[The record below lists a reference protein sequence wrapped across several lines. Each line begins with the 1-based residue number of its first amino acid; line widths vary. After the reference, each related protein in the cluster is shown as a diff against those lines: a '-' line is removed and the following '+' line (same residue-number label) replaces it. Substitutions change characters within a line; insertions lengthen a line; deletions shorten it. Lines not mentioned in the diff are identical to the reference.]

1 MWKNMLE
8 ELNQKGIK
16 PRVLIVDDQPI
27 NIRILNEVFTD
38 PFDVLMATSG
48 EKALQLAKEQQPDL
62 ILLDIIMPAMDGYE
76 VCRRLKADP
85 LTEFIPVIF
94 VTAETE
100 ADVEAYG
107 FEIGAV
113 DFISK
118 PINPAIVRAR
128 AITHLT
134 LKLYMDNMRNI
145 AWLDGLTGLHNRR
158 RFDELLTQN
167 WLLCRREQRPLALLM
182 LDVDFFKR
190 YNDQY
195 GHLAGDDCL
204 RTIAKILKS
213 ALRRPADMAF
223 RYGGEEFACLLPFTD
238 ERGAQERASA
248 ILEAMQAQQIPH
260 CASEVSPFVTLS
272 IGIAWAIPH
281 EEQGWSQLLQ
291 DADTALYQSKS
302 AGRNR
307 ITTRHTQMPGDS
319 PAVAA
324 S

>member
-1 MWKNMLE
+1 MWKKMLE
-8 ELNQKGIK
+8 ELNQQGIK

-27 NIRILNEVFTD
+27 NIRLLNDVFTEQ
-38 PFDVLMATSG
+38 FDVLMATTG
-48 EKALQLAKEQQPDL
+48 EKALALAKEQQPDL
-62 ILLDIIMPAMDGYE
+62 ILLDIIMPEMDGYE

-113 DFISK
+113 DFIAK
-118 PINPAIVRAR
+118 PINPAVVRAR

-145 AWLDGLTGLHNRR
+145 AWLDGLTGLLNRR
-158 RFDELLTQN
+158 RFDELLTKN
-167 WLLCRREQRPLALLM
+167 WLLCRREQRPIALLM
-182 LDVDFFKR
+182 MDVDFFKR
-190 YNDQY
+190 YNDHY

-204 RTIAKILKS
+204 RTIASTLK
-213 ALRRPADMAF
+213 ATLHRPADLAF

-238 ERGAQERASA
+238 EKGAIFCANA
-248 ILEAMQAQQIPH
+248 ILEALKALELPH
-260 CASEVSPFVTLS
+260 ATSDIGPFVTLS
-272 IGIAWAIPH
+272 IGIAWTIPT
-281 EEQGWSQLLQ
+281 QAGSWTQLLH

-307 ITTRHTQMPGDS
+307 VSSLHTMDG
-319 PAVAA
+319 
-324 S
+324 